1 MPHFGS
7 FALVLH
13 SHIPYCRKSGVWP
26 FGEEWVFE
34 AMAETYIPV
43 LDMLS
48 EIAESASGP
57 RVAVSLSP
65 VLADQLAD
73 GYMQSRFLEYV
84 EMRKKAAV
92 RDADRH
98 EAEHDDRLASL
109 ARGYAEYYE
118 YAADRFADHYRGDLP
133 GAVARLASRKVVEL
147 LATSATHAYLP
158 LLSEERARVQMR
170 LGCEACERHF
180 GVRPRGA
187 WLPECGY
194 RPGAIE
200 RILTECG
207 IDYFIV
213 DTHAV
218 AGGAARVAYGVES
231 KCSGADELPG
241 PAPIPSMATLRP
253 YLLSGS
259 QLVVFARDEVTA
271 SQVWSR
277 ETGYPGDGNYREFHR
292 RDSVSGLQYWK
303 VTNKLLDLGQKQLY
317 DPVAAAGAACEHAR
331 HFVELVASRLARYR
345 DACDERG
352 LIIAPYDMELFGH
365 WWHEGAAWLRH
376 VMCALTEDERVALT
390 TPGTYL
396 LSHRPSA
403 QISIDECSWGHG
415 GKHGT
420 WANSDTKWMWES
432 LARAEAL
439 NQSLCSKRGTLRGTS
454 LAMADQAARELLLLE
469 ASDWPFLVTT
479 RQAKEYAEERFL
491 RHLEDFET
499 LARAAQTGAHDDEAL
514 AALSSAASRD
524 SLFAWVD
531 SEKL

>member
-1 MPHFGS
+1 MSSCGS

-34 AMAETYIPV
+34 AMAETYIPII
-43 LDMLS
+43 DMLS
-48 EIAESASGP
+48 ATEDNGFEP
-57 RVAVSLSP
+57 RIAVSLSP
-65 VLADQLAD
+65 VLAEQLAD
-73 GYMQSRFLEYV
+73 CYMKSRFLEYA

-92 RDADRH
+92 HDAERY
-98 EAEHDDRLASL
+98 ESEHDDRLALL
-109 ARGYAEYYE
+109 AAEYAEYYE
-118 YAADRFADHYRGDLP
+118 YVADRFSNHYGGDLLS
-133 GAVARLASRKVVEL
+133 AIASLASRGMIEL
-147 LATSATHAYLP
+147 LATAATHAYLP

-200 RILTECG
+200 RLLTECG

-218 AGGAARVAYGVES
+218 AAGAVRQVYGAEA
-231 KCSGADELPG
+231 KCSGAA
-241 PAPIPSMATLRP
+241 PAGYCVSPSMAALRP
-253 YLLSGS
+253 YMLAGS
-259 QLVVFARDEVTA
+259 QVSVFARDEVTA
-271 SQVWSR
+271 AQVWSR

-292 RDSVSGLQYWK
+292 RDSVSGLQYWR
-303 VTNKLLDLGQKQLY
+303 VTSKLLDLGQKQLY
-317 DPVAAAGAACEHAR
+317 DPVVANETAQEHAR
-331 HFVELVASRLARYR
+331 HFVELVAARLARYQ
-345 DACDERG
+345 DACGEPG
-352 LIIAPYDMELFGH
+352 LIVAPYDMELFGH
-365 WWHEGAAWLRH
+365 WWHEGTAWLRH
-376 VMCALTEDERVALT
+376 VLTMLARDERVALT
-390 TPGTYL
+390 TPGAYL
-396 LSHRPSA
+396 ASHRPTGK
-403 QISIDECSWGHG
+403 ISMSECSWGHG
-415 GKHGT
+415 GRHGT
-420 WANSDTKWMWES
+420 WANADTEWMWES

-439 NQSLCSKRGTLRGTS
+439 HRSLSNKRNTLRGTF
-454 LAMADQAARELLLLE
+454 LAMADQAGRELILLE

-491 RHLEDFET
+491 RHLGDF
-499 LARAAQTGAHDDEAL
+499 EAL
-514 AALSSAASRD
+514 AGAALSGVDDDAAMAVLTSAASRD

>member
-1 MPHFGS
+1 MSFCGL

-43 LDMLS
+43 LDLLS
-48 EIAESASGP
+48 GIPVSTLGP
-57 RVAVSLSP
+57 SVAVSLSP
-65 VLADQLAD
+65 VLAEQLAD
-73 GYMQSRFLEYV
+73 SYMQSRFLEYV
-84 EMRKKAAV
+84 EMRKKAAT
-92 RDADRH
+92 RDAERH
-98 EAEHDDRLASL
+98 DAEHDDKLALL
-109 ARGYAEYYE
+109 AREYAEYYE
-118 YAADRFADHYRGDLP
+118 YAANRFTNHYDGDLT
-133 GAVARLASRKVVEL
+133 GALAGLASRGLVEL

-194 RPGAIE
+194 RPGVVE

-218 AGGAARVAYGVES
+218 AGGAVREAYGAEA
-231 KCSGADELPG
+231 KCSRAAAPAG
-241 PAPIPSMATLRP
+241 PSLSPSMATLRP
-253 YLLSGS
+253 YRLFGS
-259 QLVVFARDEVTA
+259 QVSVFARDEVTA
-271 SQVWSR
+271 AQVWSR
-277 ETGYPGDGNYREFHR
+277 ETGYPGDGNYREFHK
-292 RDSVSGLQYWK
+292 RDSISGLQYWK
-303 VTNKLLDLGQKQLY
+303 VTSKLLDLGQKQLY
-317 DPVAAAGAACEHAR
+317 DPVAAAEAAREHAR
-331 HFVELVASRLARYR
+331 HFVELVAARLARYR
-345 DACDERG
+345 DACGEQG
-352 LIIAPYDMELFGH
+352 LIVAPYDMELFGH
-365 WWHEGAAWLRH
+365 WWHEGTIWLKH
-376 VMCALTEDERVALT
+376 VITSLADDKRVALT
-390 TPGTYL
+390 TPGAYL
-396 LSHRPSA
+396 GSHRSLA
-403 QISIDECSWGHG
+403 EIGIAECSWGHG
-415 GKHGT
+415 GRHGT
-420 WANSDTKWMWES
+420 WANADTAWMWES

-439 NQSLCSKRGTLRGTS
+439 HRLLSKKRDSLRGTR
-454 LAMADQAARELLLLE
+454 LAMADQAGRELILLE

-491 RHLEDFET
+491 RHLGDYET
-499 LARAAQTGAHDDEAL
+499 LAGAALSGVDDDKTM